1 MASCTFS
8 LLALALLPTAS
19 TSQDGPAS
27 HEVERLQGIWQ
38 FVAWEGQGVAKPS
51 EEVAQYTAVLRGDL
65 WTVSKGKEVAAQVV
79 FRVDPSKT
87 PKTMEFID
95 IKRARI
101 MRGIYSLEGETLRV
115 CDRDVEKGE
124 RPTKFATTPDSGLVL
139 VTLRRLKPGG
149 RREDSMAAERA
160 KLQGNWRFVSME
172 VQGQHRADMEF
183 SKSKVV
189 FQGDQW
195 TVSEDHRIAA
205 QSFFRM
211 DPTKTPKT
219 IDIVDIDK
227 GRLIRGIYKLE
238 GDTFTVCDRGA
249 EKDGRPAEFA
259 TRPDSGLVLV
269 VLARAK
275 P

>member
-1 MASCTFS
+1 MASWILS
-8 LLALALLPTAS
+8 LLVLALAPTAS
-19 TSQDGPAS
+19 TSQDGPAG
-27 HEVERLQGIWQ
+27 HEMERLQGTWQ
-38 FVAWEGQGVAKPS
+38 FVALEVQGEAKPA
-51 EEVAQYTAVLRGDL
+51 EDVAQYTAVLQGDL

-79 FRVDPSKT
+79 FRVDPTKT

-95 IKRARI
+95 INRARS
-101 MRGIYSLEGETLRV
+101 MRGIYSLQGETLKI
-115 CDRDVEKGE
+115 CDRDVKKGD
-124 RPTKFATTPDSGLVL
+124 RPTNFATTPDSGLVL

-149 RREDSMAAERA
+149 RRADPMAAERA
-160 KLQGNWRFVSME
+160 KLLGNWRFVSME
-172 VQGQHRADMEF
+172 VQGEHKPDTEF
-183 SKSKVV
+183 SKYKVV
-189 FQGDQW
+189 FQDDQW

-227 GRLIRGIYKLE
+227 GRIIRGVYKLE

-249 EKDGRPAEFA
+249 EKGGRPVEFA